1 MSREHQPVMLA
12 EVLELLAPRPGA
24 VIVDGTV
31 GHGGHAKALLEAAG
45 GTGALIAFDWDATML
60 DRAMERLAD
69 TPGAKQF
76 VRADFRAVPD
86 WVEEHLPGG
95 VDAVLLDLGVN
106 LEHFED
112 ATRGFSFLE
121 EAPLD
126 MRMDRAS
133 GETAAAWLNR
143 ASVDEIRHALREFG
157 GERHAAAVAKRI
169 IERRAQGRMKTTSD
183 LVEAVLDAIPPR
195 LREKRIHPATR
206 TFQAVR
212 IVVNRELD
220 GLEDVCAAIA
230 KALKPGGRM
239 AVLAYHSGEDGAVKR
254 AFRSLDREQ
263 FTVLTRKPL
272 RPSPAE
278 VAANPSARSARL
290 RAIQRNSKEISS

>member
-1 MSREHQPVMLA
+1 MAREHQPVMLA
-12 EVLELLAPRPGA
+12 EVLEVLCPGAGA

-31 GHGGHAKALLEAAG
+31 GHGGHAKALLAATG
-45 GTGALIAFDWDATML
+45 GTGTLIAFDWDETML
-60 DRAMERLAD
+60 RRAAARLAD
-69 TPGAKQF
+69 TPGEKRF
-76 VRADFRAVPD
+76 VHADFRALPT
-86 WVEEHLPGG
+86 WVEEHMPAG

-126 MRMDRAS
+126 MRMDRTS

-143 ASVDEIRHALREFG
+143 ASPDEIRHALREYG
-157 GERHAAAVAKRI
+157 GERHAAAIAKKI
-169 IERRAQGRMKTTSD
+169 LERRARGQMRTTTD
-183 LVEAVLDAIPPR
+183 LVEAVLDAVPPR

-212 IVVNRELD
+212 IVVNRELE
-220 GLEDVCAAIA
+220 GLEEACAAIA
-230 KALKPGGRM
+230 MTLKPGGRM
-239 AVLAYHSGEDGAVKR
+239 AVLAYHSGEDRAVKR
-254 AFRSLDREQ
+254 AFRSLSGDQ
-263 FTVLTRKPL
+263 FTILTRKPL
-272 RPSPAE
+272 RPSSAE

-290 RAIQRNSKEISS
+290 RAIQRNSEEILS

>member
-1 MSREHQPVMLA
+1 MSREHQPAMLA
-12 EVLELLAPRPGA
+12 EVLELLAPSPGA

-31 GHGGHAKALLEAAG
+31 GHGGHARALLEATG
-45 GTGALIAFDWDATML
+45 GTGALVAFDWDATML
-60 DRAMERLAD
+60 QRAEERLAD
-69 TPGAKQF
+69 TPGEKRF
-76 VRADFRAVPD
+76 VHADFRAVPE

-126 MRMDRAS
+126 MRMDRTS

-143 ASVDEIRHALREFG
+143 AGADEIRHALREFG
-157 GERHAAAVAKRI
+157 GERHAGSVARQI
-169 IERRAQGRMKTTSD
+169 IERRAKGRMKTTSD

-212 IVVNRELD
+212 IVVNRELE
-220 GLEDVCAAIA
+220 GLEEACAAIA
-230 KALKPGGRM
+230 MTVKPGGRM

-290 RAIQRNSKEISS
+290 RAIQRNSKEILS